1 MVWTSTCFGGAAG
14 LGVVWARAGSETAR
28 LRAVTA
34 NVRIGPPVGWGMRPQ
49 TAGRSVVRV
58 KSTMSEDRP
67 ASPAATELL
76 VERGTPQVGP
86 ARFDGVSPQF
96 FGALVELGSVA
107 FASSLR
113 KTKD

>member
-49 TAGRSVVRV
+49 TVEARQRGEGDREGGRA
-58 KSTMSEDRP
+58 
-67 ASPAATELL
+67 ASPAAAELL
-76 VERGTPQVGP
+76 MERGTPQVGP

-96 FGALVELGSVA
+96 FGALFELGFVA
-107 FASSLR
+107 FAA
-113 KTKD
+113 